1 MAKAFKNQQKIKD
14 KQINFLLGD
23 LENSLEQYKDSIQNK
38 DKQLADAKR
47 IIVSAKQS
55 FDKIS
60 QENKELKAYIV
71 QINKQFQQQQQQQQ
85 LSSRSKPKKYKKV
98 ILEEE
103 SENESEI
110 ESEQESDVENET
122 IKETEQIKK
131 PKKRK
136 TVANVFNYINN
147 QNAKRHKQ

>member
-38 DKQLADAKR
+38 DKQLAEAKG

-98 ILEEE
+98 ILEDER
-103 SENESEI
+103 ENETEI

>member
-1 MAKAFKNQQKIKD
+1 MAKA
-14 KQINFLLGD
+14 LLGN

-38 DKQLADAKR
+38 GKQLTEAKR

-103 SENESEI
+103 SE
-110 ESEQESDVENET
+110 
-122 IKETEQIKK
+122 TEQIKK
-131 PKKRK
+131 PKKRE
-136 TVANVFNYINN
+136 TVVNVFDYINN
-147 QNAKRHKQ
+147 QNGKRHKQ

>member
-14 KQINFLLGD
+14 EQINFLLGD

-38 DKQLADAKR
+38 DKQLAEAKR

-85 LSSRSKPKKYKKV
+85 LSSRSKPKKCKKV

-110 ESEQESDVENET
+110 ESEQESEVENGT
-122 IKETEQIKK
+122 IKEREQIKK
-131 PKKRK
+131 PRKRK
-136 TVANVFNYINN
+136 TVANLFDYINN

>member
-14 KQINFLLGD
+14 EQINFLLGD

-38 DKQLADAKR
+38 DKQLAEAKR

-71 QINKQFQQQQQQQQ
+71 QINKQFQQQQQQ
-85 LSSRSKPKKYKKV
+85 LSSRSKPKKCKKV

-103 SENESEI
+103 SESESEI
-110 ESEQESDVENET
+110 ESEQESEVENET
-122 IKETEQIKK
+122 IKEREQIKK
-131 PKKRK
+131 TPKKKNCCELVRL
-136 TVANVFNYINN
+136 
-147 QNAKRHKQ
+147 HKQSKCKET

>member
-71 QINKQFQQQQQQQQ
+71 QINKQFQQQQQHQQ

>member
-1 MAKAFKNQQKIKD
+1 MAKALKNQQKIKD
-14 KQINFLLGD
+14 EQINFLLGN

-38 DKQLADAKR
+38 DKQLAEAKG

-71 QINKQFQQQQQQQQ
+71 QINKQFQQQQQHQQ

-103 SENESEI
+103 RENETEI

-131 PKKRK
+131 PRKTK
-136 TVANVFNYINN
+136 TVANVFDYINN